1 MSIQLYT
8 HDFVWILLVFV
19 ALLFWIRDQGATL
32 DKMYDKC
39 DAQDEALWVL
49 FEHFDRPGISDGDKK
64 VLAFCRKTL
73 AGYGEDA
80 DS

>member
-1 MSIQLYT
+1 MSLQLSSY
-8 HDFVWILLVFV
+8 DLVGICVVV
-19 ALLFWIRDQGATL
+19 AALVVWIRDLGSGL

-39 DAQDEALWVL
+39 DAQEEALWVL

-64 VLAFCRKTL
+64 VLAFCRKTI